1 VSTSS
6 STPPVPHEEVAAAAS
21 TSSTRR
27 QAFERTRRRRA
38 NLVAAVSTIVVVGAL
53 VVLIP
58 LTPRWD
64 RVKQSFFDGDVFRES
79 FPGLV
84 DAFWLDIQ
92 IFLWSTPLIFLLSLL
107 VAVARNTRSPALFP
121 VRAFAVVYTDVFRGI
136 PVILAIYLIGFGV
149 PGLFDSRTLSN
160 PLIWGTVALVLSYS
174 AYVAEVFRA
183 GIESVHESQRA
194 AARSLGMT
202 SSQTMTTVVL
212 PQAMRR
218 VVPPLMNSLVSLQKD
233 VALISLIGPVEI
245 LRQAGIDKAKFA
257 NFTPYVAAAVI
268 FLALTIPCTRLA
280 DWALARERKRTG
292 GTVVA

>member
-1 VSTSS
+1 MSTSS